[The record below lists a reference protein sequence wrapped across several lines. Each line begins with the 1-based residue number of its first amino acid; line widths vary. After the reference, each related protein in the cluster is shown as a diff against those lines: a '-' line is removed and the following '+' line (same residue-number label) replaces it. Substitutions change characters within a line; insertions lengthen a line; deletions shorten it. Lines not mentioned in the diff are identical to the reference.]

1 MGWSPKAL
9 LSEMLETVLSSR
21 DGFVPQETFLV
32 VTRLCVCLQVS
43 VLLVSSGLRKARD
56 AVK

>member
-9 LSEMLETVLSSR
+9 LSEMLETALSGR

-32 VTRLCVCLQVS
+32 VTRPCVCLQVS
-43 VLLVSSGLRKARD
+43 VLLVSTGLRKARD